1 MELASKILLI
11 VVVVNII
18 ILFSSTCV
26 MMFFPYIKARKYP
39 KTINFKDVEFVEE
52 GKEIEINMVSGQN
65 EFIDFK
71 TYEKEFEKSKTKG
84 YININGL
91 FVNIDNIESTTLC
104 KHGVA
109 YYKDLKLSYTI
120 YRGEVEMYKSIKGGT
135 VFYTL
140 RNEKFNKR
148 IV

>member
-1 MELASKILLI
+1 MDLASKILLI

-120 YRGEVEMYKSIKGGT
+120 YRGEVEMYKSIKGRT

-140 RNEKFNKR
+140 RDEKFNKT
-148 IV
+148 II

>member
-1 MELASKILLI
+1 MDMLI
-11 VVVVNII
+11 IFLIAALFLVII
-18 ILFSSTCV
+18 ICMDISL
-26 MMFFPYIKARKYP
+26 YIRTKKYP

-71 TYEKEFEKSKTKG
+71 TYEKEYEKSKTKG
-84 YININGL
+84 YIEVNGL
-91 FVNIDNIESTTLC
+91 FINIDNIESTSLC
-104 KHGVA
+104 KRGVA
-109 YYKDLKLSYTI
+109 YYKDLKFSYTI
-120 YRGEVEMYKSIKGGT
+120 YRGEVEMYKSIKGRT
-135 VFYTL
+135 IFYTL